1 MKVIATLAQDI
12 GFWLLGWAARH
23 GVGHAV
29 LTRHAPDGTELS
41 RKEYGIASDRSAW

>member
-12 GFWLLGWAARH
+12 GFWLLGWSARH

-29 LTRHAPDGTELS
+29 FTRHAPDGTEIW
-41 RKEYGIASDRSAW
+41 RKEYGT